1 MLAPLF
7 ELLLSNRFDKSLLVA
22 IELGVAAA
30 AACCVMTFVAR
41 CTKRADCC
49 RRCHHDLRSAPH
61 AACPECGAS
70 LYTVKARTAKMRTPR
85 WKSAACG
92 VVVAA
97 FALVLAS
104 GDNVTRVV
112 SIRTMAAAQLSDLQL
127 AHAMFAGS
135 YGAWEPLVTRGY
147 SRNIDGSVA
156 DFATIEELLR
166 GRFPQ
171 LFVPKVG
178 TQSRPRSENERDFP
192 TLVAIASTYSLFELS
207 VELGVAVQAAR
218 DLRATRTEL
227 VDRSI
232 ALKQLNLS
240 ELATLYDVVI
250 LMSYDDEAMRD
261 VLAAHAPYLSSL
273 VSQEALILVPIAG
286 GALTLQLPAGA
297 GLRDIDLPTQSF
309 VQAEVTRVVLRCR
322 DLSER
327 ELTFV
332 RALRQKAKFL
342 PTIDVDWPAD
352 SCSEGEFLCDVTLRG
367 VPFTAGASAAE
378 VSVKFVF
385 PFVLHTLPAP
395 TR

>member
-1 MLAPLF
+1 MLGPLF
-7 ELLLSNRFDKSLLVA
+7 ELLLSNRVDESLLVA
-22 IELGVAAA
+22 IELGVAAV

-70 LYTVKARTAKMRTPR
+70 LHTVKARTAKMRTPR

-112 SIRTMAAAQLSDLQL
+112 SIQTMAAAQLSDLQL
-127 AHAMFAGS
+127 ARTMFAGS
-135 YGAWEPLVTRGY
+135 YAAYEPLATRAF
-147 SRNIDGSVA
+147 SRNIDGSIA
-156 DFATIEELLR
+156 DFITIEELLR
-166 GRFPQ
+166 GSFPE
-171 LFVPKVG
+171 LFVPQVG
-178 TQSRPRSENERDFP
+178 TPSRPRSEDDRGFP
-192 TLVAIASTYSLFELS
+192 NLVGTGFGSSPFMLS
-207 VELGVAVQAAR
+207 VAVQAAR

-240 ELATLYDVVI
+240 ELATIYDFQI
-250 LMSYDDEAMRD
+250 LTSSDDEAMRD
-261 VLAAHAPYLSSL
+261 VLAAHAPYLSGL
-273 VSQEALILVPIAG
+273 VSQEALILRPIAG
-286 GALTLQLPAGA
+286 GALTLQLPERA
-297 GLRDIDLPTQSF
+297 GLRDIGMRPQSF
-309 VQAEVTRVVLRCR
+309 VQTEVTRVVLRCR

-332 RALRQKAKFL
+332 RSLRQKAKFM
-342 PTIDVDWPAD
+342 PIIDVDWPAD

-385 PFVLHTLPAP
+385 PFVLHTPPAP

>member
-135 YGAWEPLVTRGY
+135 YAAYEPLATRAF

-166 GRFPQ
+166 GSFPQ
-171 LFVPKVG
+171 LFVPEVG
-178 TQSRPRSENERDFP
+178 TPSRPRSENERGFP
-192 TLVAIASTYSLFELS
+192 TLVAIARSSSPFMLS
-207 VELGVAVQAAR
+207 VAVQAAR

-240 ELATLYDVVI
+240 ELAAFYDVEI

-261 VLAAHAPYLSSL
+261 VLAAHAPYLSGL
-273 VSQEALILVPIAG
+273 VSQEALILRPIAG
-286 GALTLQLPAGA
+286 GALTLQLPARA